1 MTNRGKTKK
10 KTVNKSPKNTFNSDE
25 IISGIQKLRNSYIQ
39 YDSKSGKLKP
49 VEFSSNSKNPFNRII
64 FMIKNSENLE
74 KRSGNSYVFPY
85 LFDTYLN
92 DIDFLIDNIS
102 KIALETRNAK
112 KIIPQ
117 FDTLYIEVIIE
128 CIREYLKPKY
138 KTENT
143 IHFWETI
150 QKLCE
155 NISVK
160 EKIIYSLKMNQDALL
175 KNPEF
180 LTLCNKIMPTE
191 AYYGP
196 HIVMMDNHNH
206 STSSYVLASELPRNL
221 TPVIAEREP
230 IYYDIITQ
238 EPIYDNPITWVE
250 RRADLL
256 PKISRSRSR
265 GGKRKTKKSTKR
277 K

>member
-1 MTNRGKTKK
+1 MSNRGKTRK
-10 KTVNKSPKNTFNSDE
+10 KTGNKYNSAE
-25 IISGIQKLRNSYIQ
+25 IILKIQNLRNSYIQ
-39 YDSKSGKLKP
+39 YDSKNGKLMP
-49 VEFSSNSKNPFNRII
+49 VEFSSNSKIPFNRII

-74 KRSGNSYVFPY
+74 ERIGNSYVFPY

-117 FDTLYIEVIIE
+117 FDTLYIKVIIE
-128 CIREYLKPKY
+128 CIREYIKNPKY
-138 KTENT
+138 TTENT
-143 IHFWETI
+143 IHFWDTI
-150 QKLCE
+150 EKLCE

-160 EKIIYSLKMNQDALL
+160 EKIINSLKMNQDALL

-196 HIVMMDNHNH
+196 HIEMMDNHNH

-256 PKISRSRSR
+256 PKRSRSRSR
-265 GGKRKTKKSTKR
+265 GGKRKTKKSNKR